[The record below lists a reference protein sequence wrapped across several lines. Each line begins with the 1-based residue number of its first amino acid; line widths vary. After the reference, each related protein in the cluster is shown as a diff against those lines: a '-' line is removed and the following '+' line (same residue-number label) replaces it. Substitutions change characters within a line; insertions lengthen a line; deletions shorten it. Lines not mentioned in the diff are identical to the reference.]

1 MILNALQGQA
11 LPVYGDGGQIRDWLY
26 VDDHC
31 EAILA
36 VLQKGKTGETYNLG
50 GGNQPTNLMVVQ
62 TLCEILDE
70 LVPLSPYAPH
80 QSLIRYVADRPGHDR
95 RYAMNSAKIRTGLGW
110 QPRESLESGLIK
122 TVKWYLD
129 HPEWVDAIQRQTDYQ
144 SWIERNYQ
152 GRGGQT

>member
-36 VLQKGKTGETYNLG
+36 VLQRGKTGETYNLG
-50 GGNQPTNLMVVQ
+50 GDNQPTNLMVVQ

-70 LVPLSPYAPH
+70 LIPDSPYAPH
-80 QSLIRYVADRPGHDR
+80 GSLIRYVADRPGHDR